1 MTFSDFTCSGTSGVI
16 NYGNYHGGGSPIMKQ
31 IAITSQYD
39 INLRKSLVKSLAG
52 IEPLKAGMLRKP

>member
-1 MTFSDFTCSGTSGVI
+1 ME
-16 NYGNYHGGGSPIMKQ
+16 Q